1 MSWPTLLALSLLLLA
16 GSSDGGRGRKR
27 NRPRDRPSRQ
37 PQGIQ
42 LSPAFTGSDCS
53 FGSEEDCLWDWEKD
67 SFQARD
73 KEQLT
78 ADKGSSWPGQ
88 HGFYR
93 MSGERVK
100 EYFRRAEGLNTTFFG
115 PGFSRVNGDRGE
127 SECDH
132 AFVYEPPQKRGQMY
146 DIKGYKATQ
155 Y

>member
-1 MSWPTLLALSLLLLA
+1 MHCWPTLITLSLLLLA

-42 LSPAFTGSDCS
+42 LSPAFTGFDCS

-67 SFQARD
+67 TFQTRD

-78 ADKGSSWPGQ
+78 KGSSWPGQ

-100 EYFRRAEGLNTTFFG
+100 EYFKRAEKLNTTFFG

-127 SECDH
+127 SS
-132 AFVYEPPQKRGQMY
+132 AFPPK
-146 DIKGYKATQ
+146 KGRPNV
-155 Y
+155 